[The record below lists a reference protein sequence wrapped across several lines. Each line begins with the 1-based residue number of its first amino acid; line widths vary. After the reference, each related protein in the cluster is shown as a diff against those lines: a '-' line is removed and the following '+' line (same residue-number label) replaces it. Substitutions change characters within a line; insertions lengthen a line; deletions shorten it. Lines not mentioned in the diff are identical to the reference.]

1 MILKLPDLKRMIDR
15 FFDEL
20 WVAGW
25 PFDDL

>member
-1 MILKLPDLKRMIDR
+1 MVLKLLDLKGMIDR

-20 WVAGW
+20 WVVGW